1 MRKKYEIPDVPAKL
15 SNRTSMKQGSA
26 GQITRVDTVM
36 MQHWHLLILQRAP
49 AFFWTQHI
57 LAPSALY
64 QLHPPPLHHYLSLL
78 AKLLQSSSETGLLS
92 FLLPLLLLQRH
103 TYTIFSVL
111 LALLMWTSAGTDF
124 PKCSRPLSAHYIPK
138 YHMHHCKVLLDSQV
152 GSEQQRTESGQVSAW
167 WD

>member
-64 QLHPPPLHHYLSLL
+64 QLHPPPPSPLSVIACQVAAVIIGDGAAQLF
-78 AKLLQSSSETGLLS
+78 ASSS
-92 FLLPLLLLQRH
+92 
-103 TYTIFSVL
+103 
-111 LALLMWTSAGTDF
+111 TSAKTYIHNIQCFAGTANVNECRYWF
-124 PKCSRPLSAHYIPK
+124 PKVLAASKRTLHTEIGIICIIVRCSWTVRLEVSNRGQN
-138 YHMHHCKVLLDSQV
+138 LD
-152 GSEQQRTESGQVSAW
+152 R
-167 WD
+167 